1 MNVGA
6 LRALVIGLAVLILIV
21 FAAVVYGIVGLA
33 NPDGN
38 GEVSAE
44 AKGGAVAG
52 LRDRS
57 LDLPEGCEVRSAQSD
72 GNRLT
77 IVTDGPAGLRATC
90 MRVWVIDLTT
100 GETLAEIR
108 P

>member
-33 NPDGN
+33 NPDSN
-38 GEVSAE
+38 GEAASAVSTD
-44 AKGGAVAG
+44 
-52 LRDRS
+52 LRNLT
-57 LDLPEGCEVRSAQSD
+57 LDLPDGCEVRNAQSD

-77 IVTDGPAGLRATC
+77 IVTDGPAGLRAAC
-90 MRVWVIDLTT
+90 MGVWVIDIAT

>member
-1 MNVGA
+1 MNIGA

-33 NPDGN
+33 GPDSN
-38 GEVSAE
+38 
-44 AKGGAVAG
+44 GAVAG
-52 LRDRS
+52 DAAGGVAAGLRARA
-57 LDLPEGCEVRSAQSD
+57 LDLPEGCEFRNAQSS

-77 IVTDGPAGLRATC
+77 IVTDGPAGLRETC
-90 MRVWVIDLTT
+90 MRVWVFDLAT

>member
-1 MNVGA
+1 MNIGA

-33 NPDGN
+33 APDSN
-38 GEVSAE
+38 GEMAGN
-44 AKGGAVAG
+44 APGGVAAD
-52 LRDRS
+52 LRVRA
-57 LDLPEGCEVRSAQSD
+57 LDLPEGCEIRNAQSS

-77 IVTDGPAGLRATC
+77 IVTDGPAGLRETC
-90 MRVWVIDLTT
+90 MRVWVIDLAT